1 MKKLFALLLALC
13 LMWSVACA
21 EESTVN
27 WEDVQAV
34 IESSGLEGD
43 FWNLEDLGLDIWLPN
58 DLQEVEVSEEDAAA
72 GRLALFMP
80 ADQSAYLAVDVANV
94 GGMTLDQFFA
104 NAQAS
109 EAEEVEMIH
118 MNGLDAVVYKDAGN
132 DLWSATLVDT
142 NSNLI
147 NFIMGPASEEGSKD
161 VFAIIISSLQPED

>member
-21 EESTVN
+21 EESTMN
-27 WEDVQAV
+27 WEDVEAL
-34 IESSGLEGD
+34 IEASGLEGD

-58 DLQEVEVSEEDAAA
+58 DL
-72 GRLALFMP
+72 GGPALR
-80 ADQSAYLAVDVANV
+80 VV
-94 GGMTLDQFFA
+94 
-104 NAQAS
+104 
-109 EAEEVEMIH
+109 EEVELIH

-147 NFIMGPASEEGSKD
+147 NFIMGPASEEGCKD
-161 VFAIIISSLQPED
+161 VFAIIIASLQPED